1 VGVAVPSAG
10 RAGFITALLLSTFIL
25 AAPAAMGQ
33 SRTLSVASGS
43 AEGHVICDD
52 GSPARLAQVY
62 LKPLARYFLKGQQW
76 HGTPSSAPS
85 YTDFDGYFRLAD
97 VSPGTYV
104 VDIQKDGY
112 SRELPL
118 ILSNSEDFSPARLRE
133 LLSGYPQVTVMAGGT
148 SRVDAVIHRGAT
160 ISGRISFDTGGV
172 MGSAPEVTAK
182 LISSAS
188 MDDPK
193 ISFEDNTKSD
203 DRGIYRFAGL
213 PAGKYRI
220 SVRVFIGNPNVKLRS
235 SADLRVF
242 APDTV
247 IEADASVVKI
257 DEGDEVS
264 NVDILIPIGKMHT
277 ISGVVLKHGAPVP
290 SVAVSI
296 HSLKEKFDPHLWH
309 GGFIT
314 SANGSFR
321 FDLLLPGDYQLEA
334 TTDDRQNKT
343 DGTIKVTLGDSDVSD
358 VAIDLSSPAATKE
371 H

>member
-1 VGVAVPSAG
+1 
-10 RAGFITALLLSTFIL
+10 
-25 AAPAAMGQ
+25 MGQ
-33 SRTLSVASGS
+33 CRTLSVASGS

-52 GSPARLAQVY
+52 GSPALLAQVY
-62 LKPLARYFLKGQQW
+62 LKPLARYFLKGQPG
-76 HGTPSSAPS
+76 HGTPSPAPS

-104 VDIQKDGY
+104 VDIQKEGY

-148 SRVDAVIHRGAT
+148 SRVDAV
-160 ISGRISFDTGGV
+160 SGRISFDTGGA

-257 DEGDEVS
+257 GEGDEVS
-264 NVDILIPIGKMHT
+264 DVDILIPIDKMHS
-277 ISGVVLKHGAPVP
+277 ISGVVLKHGEPVP

-343 DGTIKVTLGDSDVSD
+343 EGTIKVTVGDSDVSD